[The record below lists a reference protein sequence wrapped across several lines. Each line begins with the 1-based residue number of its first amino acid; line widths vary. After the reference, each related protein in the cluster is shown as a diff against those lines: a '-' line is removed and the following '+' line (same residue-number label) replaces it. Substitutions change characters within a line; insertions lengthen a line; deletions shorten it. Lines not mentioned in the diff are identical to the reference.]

1 MALEVP
7 VGIPALVLLMALE
20 VQEMGLEAPEEH
32 LVAQGMERVQLT
44 VAQVTALAT
53 EQVQAERQTLETVAM
68 AQVVATEERQALET
82 AAMAAQ
88 ERAMAAVVEMEALA
102 MELGLE
108 PTDPQVMVEMDR
120 MADLAMDPQATEA
133 AQAVE
138 TAVAMVAERV
148 ATEESQKRQK

>member
-1 MALEVP
+1 
-7 VGIPALVLLMALE
+7 MALE

-32 LVAQGMERVQLT
+32 LVAQGMEQVQLT
-44 VAQVTALAT
+44 VAQV
-53 EQVQAERQTLETVAM
+53 VAM

-108 PTDPQVMVEMDR
+108 
-120 MADLAMDPQATEA
+120 
-133 AQAVE
+133 
-138 TAVAMVAERV
+138 
-148 ATEESQKRQK
+148 ESQKRQK